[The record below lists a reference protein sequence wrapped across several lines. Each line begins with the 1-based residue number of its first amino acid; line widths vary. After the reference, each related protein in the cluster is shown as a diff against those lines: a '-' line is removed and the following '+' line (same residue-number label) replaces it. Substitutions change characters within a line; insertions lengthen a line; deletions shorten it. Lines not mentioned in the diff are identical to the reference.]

1 MRMELMG
8 IRLESVIFVV
18 CLVAA
23 TTGSAGEEMRILWEI
38 GTPDDDAG
46 EFALAPDRYGDFS
59 EDAFFVI
66 GRSSAGRHWPYV
78 HPGPLDR
85 WAGGRRH
92 TFRIFFG
99 VGDDPRD
106 GHVRIVVDLID
117 THYNAPPV
125 LRFDLNGRTF
135 GFRMPHGNSDA
146 SISGH
151 PAAGREYRFS
161 GTVPAGALKKGIN
174 SLTIT
179 NESGSWIVY
188 DWIGFEAPE
197 SVRLAEVPETALQ
210 SVSVP
215 QVLVRRDGGL
225 HQMISLSVFNTVKGR
240 EVTISAGGGAG
251 ERRRLG
257 LGENVI
263 ELLHPAV
270 ETETSVAVEIKA
282 AGKTLTRE
290 SVLLKPVRRWR
301 VYFLPH
307 SHVDIGYTH
316 LQPEVERIQWENM
329 EKGMELAR
337 RTGDY
342 PEGARFKWNTEVLWA
357 VDGYLSQA
365 SEEKRKRFLEAVRKG
380 EIGLDALYGNF
391 LTGLARPEELFEFTG
406 FARRLAE
413 RYGLRIDS
421 AMITDVP
428 GYTWGMVPALALS
441 GVKYF
446 DPGPNHI
453 PSLPHKGDRIGYT
466 SEAWG
471 DKPFYWVSP
480 SGTARILVWMPAHGY
495 SWFHDGILGGVG
507 KAGAGPILDYLEELA
522 DGGYPYDMV
531 QLRYTVGSDNGPPDP
546 DLPEFVREWN
556 EKHAFP
562 RMVIATTGEM
572 FREFERRFGDRIP
585 EYRGDFTPYWE
596 DGAASSAR
604 ETALNRNAAERLV
617 QAETL
622 WALTAPEHYPA
633 ADFEKA
639 WRNVLLYT
647 EHTWG
652 AYSSVSD
659 PESDFVIGQWNIKRN
674 FALEADA
681 QSRILLER
689 AFSKIRAQTG
699 RVEYI
704 DVYNT
709 SSWPR
714 TDLVVLPDSLT
725 VVGDRLKNDLGGDVP
740 SQRLSTGE
748 LAFLAEGIP
757 PLGARRFTFLP
768 GEPEAEGRA
777 ESSGNVVTNG
787 LVTVVVDEETGA
799 IESLKHSVYA
809 GEFVDGNAG
818 FGLNEYF
825 YLPGKDPHDAK
836 GVNTVRIRSG
846 ENGPLV
852 ASLVVESEAPGCRF
866 LTREIRLVD
875 GLERVD
881 IVNTVD
887 KEKVAAKESVHFGFP
902 FHVPDGEIRLDI
914 AWAVVR
920 PDVDQLRGAN
930 KNFFTVQRWADVSGR
945 DVGVTLAT
953 VDAPL
958 VEIGDMNA
966 EAWNLEETRP
976 WLKSVEPSMTVF
988 SYVMN
993 NYWHTNYRAYQE
1005 GPVTFRYSLRLHG
1018 PFESAAAKRFG
1029 IECSQP
1035 LLPVPVSGETPVCR
1049 FPAVAASGD
1058 VIVTSIRPG
1067 KRMNSFVIRLFNA
1080 GEMPQEVGKPDF
1092 DRVWISDP
1100 SGVPLSEMPEKLEL
1114 KGFEIVT
1121 LLAVRE

>member
-1 MRMELMG
+1 LRMKLER
-8 IRLESVIFVV
+8 IRLESVVLVV

-23 TTGSAGEEMRILWEI
+23 ATVNADEEMKILWEI
-38 GTPDDDAG
+38 GTPDNDAR
-46 EFALAPDRYGDFS
+46 EFALGPDRYDEFS
-59 EDAFFVI
+59 EDAFFVV
-66 GRSSAGRHWPYV
+66 GRSSADRHWPYV

-99 VGDDPRD
+99 VGGDARD
-106 GHVRIVVDLID
+106 GHVRIIVDLVD

-135 GFRMPHGNSDA
+135 GFQMPHGGSDA

-161 GTVPAGALKKGIN
+161 ATVPAGILKKGIN
-174 SLTIT
+174 SLAIT

-188 DWIGFEAPE
+188 DWVAFETPG
-197 SVRLAEVPETALQ
+197 SVEPADVPETAVQ
-210 SVSVP
+210 SVAVP
-215 QVLVRRDGGL
+215 QILVMKDDAL
-225 HQMISLSVFNTVKGR
+225 HQVISLSLFNTVKDR
-240 EVTISAGGGAG
+240 EVTISVGGGAG
-251 ERRRLG
+251 DRRRLDRG
-257 LGENVI
+257 GNIV

-270 ETETSVAVEIKA
+270 ETETPVAVEIRA
-282 AGKTLTRE
+282 AGETLARE
-290 SVLLKPVRRWR
+290 NVLLKPVRRWR

-316 LQPEVERIQWENM
+316 LQPEVERIQWENI
-329 EKGMELAR
+329 EKGIELAR
-337 RTGDY
+337 RTADY

-357 VDGYLSQA
+357 VESYLSRA
-365 SEEKRKRFLEAVRKG
+365 PEEKRKRFIEAVREG
-380 EIGLDALYGNF
+380 AIGLDALYGNF

-466 SEAWG
+466 SEVWG
-471 DKPFYWVSP
+471 DRPFYWVSP
-480 SGTARILVWMPAHGY
+480 SGTEKILVWMPAHGY

-507 KAGAGPILDYLEELA
+507 KAGAGPILDYLEELD

-556 EKHAFP
+556 ERYAFP
-562 RMVIATTGEM
+562 RMIIATTGEM

-622 WALTAPEHYPA
+622 WALIDPEHYPA
-633 ADFEKA
+633 ADFESA
-639 WRNVLLYT
+639 WRNVILYT

-659 PESDFVIGQWNIKRN
+659 PESDFVAGQWNIKKN

-681 QSRILLER
+681 QSRDLLER
-689 AFSKIRAQTG
+689 AFSEVRARTD
-699 RVEYI
+699 RVECI

-714 TDLVVLPDSLT
+714 TDLVVLPDSMA
-725 VVGDRLKNDLGGDVP
+725 VVGDRVKNDRGEDVP

-768 GEPEAEGRA
+768 GEPETEGCA
-777 ESSGNVVTNG
+777 ASSGNVVTNG
-787 LVTVVVDEETGA
+787 LLTVVVDEETGA
-799 IESLKHSVYA
+799 IESLRHSGYA
-809 GEFVDGNAG
+809 GEFVDRSTG

-825 YLPGKDPHDAK
+825 YLPGKDPRDAE
-836 GVNTVRIRSG
+836 NTGAVRIRSG

-852 ASLVVESEAPGCRF
+852 ASLVIESGAPGCRA
-866 LTREIRLVD
+866 LTREIRLID

-881 IVNTVD
+881 MINTVD
-887 KEKVAAKESVHFGFP
+887 KEKVTAKESVHFGFP
-902 FHVPDGEIRLDI
+902 FHVPDGKIRLDI

-930 KNFFTVQRWADVSGR
+930 RNFFTVQRWADVSGR

-958 VEIGDMNA
+958 MEIGDMNA
-966 EAWNLEETRP
+966 EVWNLEETRP
-976 WLKSVEPSMTVF
+976 WLKSVAPSRTLF

-1005 GPVTFRYSLRLHG
+1005 GPVTFRYSMKLHG
-1018 PFESAAAKRFG
+1018 PFESAPAKRFG

-1035 LLPVPVSGETPVCR
+1035 LLPVPVSGKTPVYR

-1067 KRMNSFVIRLFNA
+1067 KEMNSFVIRLFNA
-1080 GEMPQEVGKPDF
+1080 GEAPQEVERPRFAG
-1092 DRVWISDP
+1092 VWISDP
-1100 SGVPLSEMPEKLEL
+1100 LGVPLSEMPDKLEL
-1114 KGFEIVT
+1114 KGFGIVT